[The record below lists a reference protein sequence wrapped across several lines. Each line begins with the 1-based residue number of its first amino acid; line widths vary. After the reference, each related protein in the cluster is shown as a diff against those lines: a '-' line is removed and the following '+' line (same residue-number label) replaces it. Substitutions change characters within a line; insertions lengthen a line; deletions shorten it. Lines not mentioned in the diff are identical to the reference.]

1 MTKQK
6 TSKAKSLTDY
16 VYLCLRDGNWWT
28 FWQLQDAI
36 KTKTNTFYGEP
47 SISAAIRNI
56 RKDHYRTRYKIDS
69 SVFDPIE
76 RKRISFSRGYK
87 YRLKDSEVQ
96 TITKGANY
104 G

>member
-1 MTKQK
+1 M
-6 TSKAKSLTDY
+6 SKAKSLTDY
-16 VYLCLRDGNWWT
+16 VYLCLRYGIWWT

-76 RKRISFSRGYK
+76 RKRIAFSRGYK